1 MRLSHITL
9 AALLGA
15 AMAVPSFAQPG
26 PGMGGGGQGGMSGMG
41 PGGGQGQGQ
50 GQGMRFAFDKNNTR
64 GWSLMTAEERTA
76 YHDKMLAAKTFDE
89 CKAIQLEHHQ
99 AMEVRAKEK
108 GTTLMA
114 PRQNACD
121 RMQARGFF
129 K

>member
-15 AMAVPSFAQPG
+15 AMVVPSFAQPG
-26 PGMGGGGQGGMSGMG
+26 PGMGGGPGSMGGMG
-41 PGGGQGQGQ
+41 PGGGQGQG
-50 GQGMRFAFDKNNTR
+50 MRFAFNTDNTR
-64 GWSLMTAEERTA
+64 GWSLMTTEERTA
-76 YHDKMLAAKTFDE
+76 YHDKMLAAKTLDE
-89 CKAIQLEHHQ
+89 CKAIQVEHHQ
-99 AMEVRAKEK
+99 AMEARAKEK

>member
-9 AALLGA
+9 VALLGA
-15 AMAVPSFAQPG
+15 AMVVPSFAQPG
-26 PGMGGGGQGGMSGMG
+26 PGMGGGPGVMSGMG

-50 GQGMRFAFDKNNTR
+50 GMRFAFDKDNTR
-64 GWSLMTAEERTA
+64 GWSLMTTEERSA
-76 YHDKMLAAKTFDE
+76 YHDKMLAAKTLDE
-89 CKAIQLEHHQ
+89 CKAIQVEHRQ
-99 AMEVRAKEK
+99 AMEARAKEK

-114 PRQNACD
+114 ARQNACD

>member
-50 GQGMRFAFDKNNTR
+50 GMRFAFDKNNTR
-64 GWSLMTAEERTA
+64 GWSLMTAEERST
-76 YHDKMLAAKTFDE
+76 YHDRMLAAKTFDA
-89 CKAIQLEHHQ
+89 CKAIQVEHHQ
-99 AMEVRAKEK
+99 AMEARAREK